1 MLKLGLTGSIGM
13 GKTETAK
20 MFVRLGIPMFDADA
34 AVHALYEAGGAAVG
48 PVGKEFPGVVV
59 DGAIDRQLLG
69 QRVLSDP
76 DAIAR
81 LEAIVHPLV
90 GTARQQFLRGAAD
103 KGADMVLLDI
113 PLLFETGG
121 EDSVDKILVVSA
133 PADVQRRRVLARDGM
148 TPEKF
153 DAILAKQMP
162 DEEKRRR
169 ADFVVMTD
177 KGLDDAFEQVK
188 AIVDSL
194 RRQMTDGATPV

>member
-48 PVGKEFPGVVV
+48 PVEKEFPGVAAN
-59 DGAIDRQLLG
+59 GAIDRQLLG

-76 DAIAR
+76 EAIAR

-90 GTARQQFLRGAAD
+90 GEARRLFLRDAAND
-103 KGADMVLLDI
+103 GADMVLLDI

-121 EDSVDKILVVSA
+121 EGSVDKIIVVSA
-133 PADVQRRRVLARDGM
+133 PADIQRRRVLERDGM
-148 TPEKF
+148 TAEKF

-169 ADFVVMTD
+169 ADFIVMTD
-177 KGLDDAFEQVK
+177 KSLDDAFQQVK
-188 AIVDSL
+188 SIVDSL
-194 RRQMTDGATPV
+194 RRQMAGGGAPV

>member
-1 MLKLGLTGSIGM
+1 MIKLGLTGSIGM

-20 MFVRLGIPMFDADA
+20 MFVRLGIPVFDADA
-34 AVHALYEAGGAAVG
+34 AVHSLYEAGGAAVG
-48 PVGKEFPGVVV
+48 PVEKELPGVTVE
-59 DGAIDRQLLG
+59 GAIDRQRLG

-76 DAIAR
+76 AAIAR

-90 GTARQQFLRGAAD
+90 GQARQQFLQNAARD
-103 KGADMVLLDI
+103 GADLVVLDI

-121 EDSVDKILVVSA
+121 EGAVDKILVVSA
-133 PADVQRRRVLARDGM
+133 PADVQRRRVLERDGM
-148 TPEKF
+148 TPEKL

-169 ADFVVMTD
+169 ADYVVMTD

-188 AIVDSL
+188 AVVDSL
-194 RRQMTDGATPV
+194 RRQLAGGGAGV